1 MVVGFKKLNEIIAI
15 KMTINKFG
23 ESDKSN
29 KTTIVRNINN
39 IQDVDNLVYNN
50 KETFFT
56 ETINAK
62 TLLCESLKINDEEA
76 CTQKSFELIKYPI
89 IFYKEVYD
97 LSQDKSQDFIAGS
110 YNFWP
115 EGSGYVATFNGGI
128 KKLALHLNP
137 TTAGAMIQI
146 SINKNLQEDKWIYTP
161 TSKNTQVKL
170 FDPRIEINEGDIIN
184 FYTILENS
192 NVSYAC
198 IVCYLQH
205 D

>member
-1 MVVGFKKLNEIIAI
+1 
-15 KMTINKFG
+15 MTINKFG

-76 CTQKSFELIKYPI
+76 CTQKSFESIKYPI